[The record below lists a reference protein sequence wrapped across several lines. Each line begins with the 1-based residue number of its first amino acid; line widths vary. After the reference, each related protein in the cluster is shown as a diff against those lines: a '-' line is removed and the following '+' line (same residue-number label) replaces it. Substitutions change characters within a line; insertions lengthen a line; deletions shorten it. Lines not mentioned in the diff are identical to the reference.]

1 MVYLYKIKTMV
12 LRLIWTLVSCYLF
25 ISPTIAAL
33 GEPISKTP
41 FTNFNSTSAF
51 TPSVQISISSNSGSE
66 ADQTVITITVTA
78 DSPVIGDQNVDLDVS
93 GFNVFSSD
101 YILSTSYVE
110 ILDGE
115 TMGTATLTVNDD
127 TSYEGDELA
136 VISLINPTSGIV
148 LGATISESVTL
159 VDNEFCPIFTT
170 EPDNVTIIN
179 SSCDMSC
186 TASGGQII
194 APSGTPCPAGST
206 IQYFDGST
214 WSYTIPTYNQSG
226 PVQNLSTR
234 CVCDDDNTY
243 ISSESTPIATAP
255 ASCIT
260 LTCYMDQDGDGYG
273 NASSSQ
279 SFCNSCGSGF
289 VANGLD
295 CNDNDNMVNSQ
306 TISMPPQSSV
316 FSSNVR
322 GYTFTCPSAIR
333 ITSLRVPTDANS
345 GPQSIALLKFNS
357 PVPTFS
363 STTNDFTV
371 LYLTQNNP
379 ESGDI
384 LVDIEINAND
394 IIGILGQ
401 RGTWNSYGNG
411 TNSFTINGINV
422 PFTRLGM
429 QFPLTTTAPQNLWVE
444 PSSFNI
450 SRVFFTYCPNE
461 KIKNV
466 TTNVVYSNLQ
476 DAINAASDGDEII
489 LLEDI
494 TESPLNIIHSVCID
508 ANGFSLHVPGTLNI
522 PNNKEL
528 CWSSG
533 TLTIDASGSIV
544 NMGTLKNNGT
554 IEYQG
559 GSGFYANQGNMTGTG
574 TFNGTV
580 INLGNIN
587 PGN

>member
-1 MVYLYKIKTMV
+1 MGM
-12 LRLIWTLVSCYLF
+12 RLIFTAACLYLTL
-25 ISPTIAAL
+25 TAMA
-33 GEPISKTP
+33 GH
-41 FTNFNSTSAF
+41 F
-51 TPSVQISISSNSGSE
+51 TPALLNKSLTTLTPAINPSVEISASLITGTE
-66 ADQTVITITVTA
+66 ADQTVITLTVTS
-78 DSPVIGDQNVDLDVS
+78 DLPVSGDQNVSLDVT
-93 GFNVFSSD
+93 GFDVFATDYNLSSINV
-101 YILSTSYVE
+101 V

-115 TMGTATLTVNDD
+115 TTGSVTFTVSDDAVYEGNETATITLVNP
-127 TSYEGDELA
+127 S
-136 VISLINPTSGIV
+136 PGIM
-148 LGATISESVTL
+148 LGTTISVNITL
-159 VDNEFCPIFTT
+159 VDDEFCPVFAT

-179 SSCDMSC
+179 SSCNMSC

-255 ASCIT
+255 ASCVT
-260 LTCYMDQDGDGYG
+260 LTCYLDQDGDGYG
-273 NASSSQ
+273 NAASSQ
-279 SFCNSCGSGF
+279 SFCTSCGSGF

-295 CNDNDNMVNSQ
+295 CNDYDNMVNTQ

-316 FSSNVR
+316 FSANVR

-333 ITSLRVPTDANS
+333 ITSLRVPTDAS
-345 GPQSIALLKFNS
+345 TGPQSIAVLKFNS
-357 PVPTFS
+357 PVPTYS
-363 STTNDFTV
+363 TTTNDFTV

-379 ESGDI
+379 ASGDI
-384 LVDIEINAND
+384 LVDIDINAND

-401 RGTWNSYGNG
+401 RSTWNSYGNG
-411 TNSFTINGINV
+411 TNSFNINGINV

-429 QFPLTTTAPQNLWVE
+429 QFPLTTTAPQDLWVE
-444 PSSFNI
+444 PSSSNI

-461 KIKNV
+461 KVKNI
-466 TTNVVYSNLQ
+466 TTNVIYGTLQ
-476 DAINAASDGDEII
+476 DAITAATDGDEIM
-489 LLEDI
+489 LLDDVS
-494 TESPLNIIHSVCID
+494 ESPLNIVHSVCID
-508 ANGFSLHVPGTLNI
+508 ANGFDLHVPGTLNI

-528 CWSSG
+528 CWPTG
-533 TLTIDASGSIV
+533 TLTIDPSGSIV

-559 GSGFYANQGNMTGTG
+559 GSGFYANQGNMIGTG
-574 TFNGTV
+574 TFTGTV

>member
-1 MVYLYKIKTMV
+1 MG
-12 LRLIWTLVSCYLF
+12 LRLIFTAACLYLTL
-25 ISPTIAAL
+25 TTAMA
-33 GEPISKTP
+33 GH
-41 FTNFNSTSAF
+41 F
-51 TPSVQISISSNSGSE
+51 TPALLNKSLTTLTPAINPSVEISASLNSGTE
-66 ADQTVITITVTA
+66 ADQTIITLTVTS
-78 DSPVIGDQNVDLDVS
+78 DLPVSGDQNVSLDVT
-93 GFNVFSSD
+93 GFDVFPTDYNLSSINV
-101 YILSTSYVE
+101 V

-115 TMGTATLTVNDD
+115 TTGSVTFTVSDDAVYEGNETATITLVNPSPGIMLG
-127 TSYEGDELA
+127 TN
-136 VISLINPTSGIV
+136 ISVNI
-148 LGATISESVTL
+148 TL
-159 VDNEFCPIFTT
+159 VDNEFCPVFAT

-179 SSCDMSC
+179 SSCDISC

-289 VANGLD
+289 VANALD

-306 TISMPPQSSV
+306 TISMPPQSTV
-316 FSSNVR
+316 FSANVR

-345 GPQSIALLKFNS
+345 GPQSIAVLKFNS
-357 PVPTFS
+357 PVPTYS
-363 STTNDFTV
+363 TTTNDFTV

-384 LVDIEINAND
+384 LVDIDINAND

-401 RGTWNSYGNG
+401 RGTWNSYGSA
-411 TNSFTINGINV
+411 TNSFTINGTNV

-429 QFPLTTTAPQNLWVE
+429 QFPLTTNSPQNLWVE
-444 PSSFNI
+444 PSSSNI
-450 SRVFFTYCPNE
+450 SRVFFTYCSNE

-494 TESPLNIIHSVCID
+494 AESPLNFIHSVCID